1 MPSTGHEVSWIW
13 LVQFA
18 GKGCFSNVR
27 RPVPVA
33 STELRTSMENRKAI
47 GFVLFDFIGLSP
59 CSSRWTCFLG
69 WFWTLQYSLLISGGS
84 TLGGAS
90 RPLGGGGGVPK
101 HVKYSEEHY
110 IYQDNTQPANC
121 WGSPLYQATKWHL
134 NNSSTV
140 KYNENEDGEVNR
152 LTVFGWAMLFLLG
165 RMFDYY

>member
-13 LVQFA
+13 LLQFA

-69 WFWTLQYSLLISGGS
+69 WFWSLFSIPSLSPVGPPWVVPPG
-84 TLGGAS
+84 L
-90 RPLGGGGGVPK
+90 LGGGGGVPK

-110 IYQDNTQPANC
+110 IYQDNMQPANC
-121 WGSPLYQATKWHL
+121 WGSPLYQATKRHL
-134 NNSSTV
+134 NNSPSLV
-140 KYNENEDGEVNR
+140 KPPNPVTASFSK
-152 LTVFGWAMLFLLG
+152 LALFKSIFPP
-165 RMFDYY
+165 RPQ